1 MTMKMPDA
9 SESSSAADK
18 RGHRPDISNLDHLLR
33 SLSVRSIPLTGI
45 FIILVVFTLKL
56 GSSFFIPVF
65 LAVLLKFLFASVIR
79 WLRRLHIPEPAG
91 AALVILFLLGTCATA
106 IYQLATPAQQWMANL
121 PRTIRHIDGK
131 MVELKKSIQQVSK
144 ARKEVDRLT
153 NVDGEKAQK
162 VEVSNPKLD
171 GSFLGSTQEF
181 LVGAGIVFVLLFFL
195 LAAGD
200 LFLRKLVAALPR
212 LSDKKRAVEITHGI
226 ERDISTYLLSITVIN
241 ACFGSA
247 VGIAMY
253 FLGLPNPIL
262 WGAMAGLLHFI
273 PFMGAIIGITVVTLV
288 AVATFD
294 QMSSIA
300 LVPLVYFLLNLIE
313 EYLILPVVLGRRLML
328 NPVVL
333 LLWLIFWGWL
343 WGIPGALMAVPTLA
357 IVKIVSEHFEPLNAL
372 GEFITR

>member
-1 MTMKMPDA
+1 MKMPDPSENA
-9 SESSSAADK
+9 SPQDK
-18 RGHRPDISNLDHLLR
+18 RGHRPDFSSLDHLIR
-33 SLSVRSIPLTGI
+33 SLNVRSIPLTGI
-45 FIILVVFTLKL
+45 FLILVVFTLKM
-56 GSSFFIPVF
+56 GSTFFIPVC
-65 LAVLLKFLFASVIR
+65 LALLLKFLFASVIR

-91 AALVILFLLGTCATA
+91 AALIILFLLGTVATG
-106 IYQLATPAQQWMANL
+106 IYQLAAPAQEWMANL
-121 PRTIRHIDGK
+121 PRTLRHVDGK
-131 MVELKKSIQQVSK
+131 MVNLKKSIQQVSK

-153 NVDGEKAQK
+153 NMDGEKAQK
-162 VEVSNPKLD
+162 VEVSNPQP
-171 GSFLGSTQEF
+171 GESFLGSTQEF
-181 LVGAGIVFVLLFFL
+181 LIGAGIVFILLFFL

-200 LFLRKLVAALPR
+200 LFLRKLVAVLPR

-247 VGIAMY
+247 VGVAMY

-273 PFMGAIIGITVVTLV
+273 PFMGAIIGISVVTLV
-288 AVATFD
+288 AVVTFD
-294 QMSSIA
+294 ELSAIM
-300 LVPLVYFLLNLIE
+300 LVPITYLLLNLIE
-313 EYLILPVVLGRRLML
+313 EYLVLPVVLGRRLML

-357 IVKIVSEHFEPLNAL
+357 IVKIVSGHFEPLNAL